1 MAEHLKHLICGD
13 AMMGTE
19 LQSMLRDQ
27 SSHTTCTVRCA
38 IALGCLVV
46 ASALPVSVRAQSA
59 AAPATNANEMDE
71 ITVTA
76 TRRAETVD
84 KIPISITAFTQE
96 TMDQQGIKNVD
107 ELARFTP
114 GLTYSPSTGG
124 LISDIA
130 IRGVLSEVGTST
142 TGIYIDDTPIQ
153 VRSKGTITENTFP
166 QIFDLERVEVLKGP
180 QGTLFGTG
188 SMGGTVRFI
197 TPEPDLSNYSVY
209 SRAEGSST
217 KSGAPSYEM
226 GVAAGGPIVDQTLG
240 VRASVFYQSTGGFI
254 NTEPFT
260 GDTVTN
266 RNINYSDTT
275 VVRVAAKWAATD
287 QWSVTPAMYYQRQ
300 RSNDPTFWL
309 NISNPAE
316 SDFNSGYTQ
325 PQPIL
330 DTFTL
335 PSLKVDGKF
344 DGMELISDTSFF
356 SRRETRTA
364 DFTNYL
370 WTALVGDGS
379 PYPDAT
385 FPNYRSTSPLEV
397 RQNSFTQEVRLQSTE
412 ASSPLQWVVGA
423 LFQNSRLYAS
433 QYVVDP
439 ELPALSQAVY
449 GVPIQDAFGEGLL
462 NGIYSYAIHQWATD
476 KQTALFGQADY
487 NFTPSLKGT
496 LGVRVA
502 RDTLDY
508 SRDQDG
514 ALATG
519 ALIHEVGSAPSTTPV
534 TPKIALSYETDARD
548 LYYVSASKGTRDG
561 GVNNPSLASGK
572 IGCPGGVVS
581 PLSYGADS
589 LWSYEIGAKN
599 QFLEGRLHTQ
609 AAIYY
614 IDWQHI
620 QQTVENNACLT
631 ASYVANLGTAGVRG
645 GELQAEYRVID
656 NLSLI
661 LTGAYMDAKFTSNA
675 DGPAERDGISSAIA
689 SDGDSLGVS
698 PYNVTLSGR
707 YDFNAWSYKSY
718 FRMDY
723 SYTAK
728 DTGETP
734 SRDPR
739 NVTVYDP
746 DLVADPAVRQ
756 LGARLGMKVAGMDIS
771 VFARNILN
779 DTPALGRYHDAVGDP
794 LYYDVT
800 VRPRQVGITV
810 TYRY

>member
-1 MAEHLKHLICGD
+1 MTVIN
-13 AMMGTE
+13 
-19 LQSMLRDQ
+19 LRFG
-27 SSHTTCTVRCA
+27 ST
-38 IALGCLVV
+38 LLCL
-46 ASALPVSVRAQSA
+46 ALPYAWGAGALAQNGTTQPPA
-59 AAPATNANEMDE
+59 TAPASNGTPSTDLEE

-76 TRRAETVD
+76 TRREESIDHV
-84 KIPISITAFTQE
+84 PISITAFSQE
-96 TMDQQGIKNVD
+96 RMDQQSIKNVGD
-107 ELARFTP
+107 LAKFTP
-114 GLTYSPSTGG
+114 GLTYSPGTAG

-130 IRGVLSEVGTST
+130 IRGVLSEVGAST
-142 TGIYIDDTPIQ
+142 TGVYIDDTPIQ

-197 TPEPDLSNYSVY
+197 TPEPDLDKYSMY
-209 SRAEGSST
+209 SRVEGSST
-217 KSGAPSYEM
+217 KDGAPSYEM
-226 GVAAGGPIVDQTLG
+226 GVAAGGPLIDQTLG

-266 RNINYSDTT
+266 RDINYSDTT
-275 VVRVAAKWAATD
+275 VARVAAKWAASEN
-287 QWSVTPAMYYQRQ
+287 WSVTPAIYYQRQ
-300 RSNDPTFWL
+300 RRNDPDFWL
-309 NISNPAE
+309 NISNPSE

-356 SRRETRTA
+356 SRDEKRTA

-379 PYPDAT
+379 PYPDAL
-385 FPNYRSTSPLEV
+385 FPDYRSTSPLEV
-397 RQNSFTQEVRLQSTE
+397 RQNSFTQEMRLQSTE
-412 ASSPLQWVVGA
+412 AGSPLQWVAGA

-439 ELPALSQAVY
+439 DLPALSETVY
-449 GVPIQDAFGEGLL
+449 GRPIQDAFGEGLL
-462 NGIYSYAIHQWATD
+462 DGIYSYAIHQWATD
-476 KQTALFGQADY
+476 KQIALFGQTDY
-487 NFTPSLKGT
+487 SFTSHLKGT

-508 SRDQDG
+508 NRDQDG

-519 ALIHEVGSAPSTTPV
+519 ALVREVGSAPPTTPV
-534 TPKIALSYETDARD
+534 TPKIGLSYETDGRD
-548 LYYVSASKGTRDG
+548 LYYLSVAKGTREG

-581 PLSYGADS
+581 PESYGADS

-599 QFLEGRLHTQ
+599 QFLDGKLHVQ
-609 AAIYY
+609 ASIYY

-620 QQTVENNACLT
+620 QETVENNACLT
-631 ASYVANLGTAGVRG
+631 ASYVTNLGSAGVKG
-645 GELQAEYRVID
+645 GELQADYRVLD
-656 NLSLI
+656 SWSLRM
-661 LTGAYMDAKFTSNA
+661 TGAYTDAKYSSTA
-675 DGPAERDGISSAIA
+675 YGPAQPNGVSSALA
-689 SDGDSLGVS
+689 SDGDSLGVA
-698 PYNVTLSGR
+698 PYNVTLSSLN
-707 YDFNAWSYKSY
+707 DFNLGSYASY
-718 FRMDY
+718 FRLDY

-728 DTGETP
+728 DTGQTP
-734 SRDPR
+734 QRDPR
-739 NVTVYDP
+739 NVTIYDP
-746 DLVADPAVRQ
+746 DLIADPAIRE
-756 LGARLGMKVAGMDIS
+756 LNARLGMKVAGMDIS

-779 DTPALGRYHDAVGDP
+779 DTPPLGRYHDAVGDP

-800 VRPRQVGITV
+800 VRPRQLGMTI